1 MENKIIEELKL
12 DIFGKDNASEIAS
25 GIMNLMIEHGL
36 LK

>member
-12 DIFGKDNASEIAS
+12 DIFGKENASEIAS
-25 GIMNLMIEHGL
+25 GILGMMYEHGL